1 MRTQYE
7 IMIDEIACALENHDY
22 NIQLYFDFD
31 EQRVVP
37 LIEDCDS
44 YPEEGHKVIR
54 IEPLSSRIG
63 YQIMEDFADSVTD
76 QTDREKLY
84 VALNQRHPFSS
95 FNDMLHY
102 TAQREKWFEFKRQRM
117 TGIVKDWM
125 EENDIVYKDERFI
138 CNGNLAFEFYQDDEE
153 EEEI

>member
-7 IMIDEIACALENHDY
+7 IMIDEIASALEDHSY
-22 NIQLYFDFD
+22 NIEWYFDFD
-31 EQRVVP
+31 EQRAIP

-54 IEPLSSRIG
+54 IEPMSSRIG

-95 FNDMLHY
+95 FNHMLHY
-102 TAQREKWFEFKRQRM
+102 TAQREKWFEFKRQQM
-117 TGIVKDWM
+117 TGIVEDWM
-125 EENDIVYKDERFI
+125 KENDIVYKDGRFI
-138 CNGNLAFEFYQDDEE
+138 CTGGMVLEFHLDGDEE
-153 EEEI
+153 IG

>member
-7 IMIDEIACALENHDY
+7 IMIDEIASALEDHDY
-22 NIQLYFDFD
+22 NIQWYFDFD
-31 EQRVVP
+31 EQRAIP

-63 YQIMEDFADSVTD
+63 YQIMEDFAESVTD

-95 FNDMLHY
+95 FNHMLHY
-102 TAQREKWFEFKRQRM
+102 TAQREKWFEFKRQQM
-117 TGIVKDWM
+117 TAIVEDWM
-125 EENDIVYKDERFI
+125 KENDIMYKDGRFI
-138 CNGNLAFEFYQDDEE
+138 CTSGMVLEFHLDEDEE
-153 EEEI
+153 IE